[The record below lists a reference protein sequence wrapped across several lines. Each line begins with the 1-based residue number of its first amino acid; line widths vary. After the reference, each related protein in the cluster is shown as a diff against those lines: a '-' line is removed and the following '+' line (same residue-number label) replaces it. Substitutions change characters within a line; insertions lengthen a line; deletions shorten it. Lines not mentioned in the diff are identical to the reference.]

1 MEPHEWPDDITKWP
15 VSMARGTGPA
25 WAAGMWHLHPTVQSH
40 SCAGGRAGPLVQLLL
55 LVTNTSSGQPCSAQ
69 PRLKAL
75 QQRKLSC
82 AS

>member
-15 VSMARGTGPA
+15 VSMARGTARAGA
-25 WAAGMWHLHPTVQSH
+25 AAGWHLHPSVQSL

-55 LVTNTSSGQPCSAQ
+55 LVTNTSSGQPCFAQ
-69 PRLKAL
+69 ARLKAL
-75 QQRKLSC
+75 QQQKLFC